1 VTPREAGPDAPAAA
15 RRGLLATLILLLA
28 GCAQPPAR
36 TTAGGAKPIWTGRL
50 ALQVASEPPQS
61 FAAGFELRG
70 GAQTGE
76 LVLVSPFGNTLASLS
91 WSPGSA
97 RLRNG
102 DGERLF
108 DSIEALAREV
118 TGTPIPL
125 RALFDWLDGTQGTAD
140 GWQADLS
147 RLDEGRLLARRIEPL
162 PAAELRLILD
172 R

>member
-1 VTPREAGPDAPAAA
+1 MRAPA
-15 RRGLLATLILLLA
+15 RRGLLVAWVLLLA
-28 GCAQPPAR
+28 GCAQLPAR
-36 TTAGGAKPIWTGRL
+36 PPESAAQIWTGRL
-50 ALQVASEPPQS
+50 TLQVASEPPQS

-70 GAQTGE
+70 GAQNGE
-76 LVLVSPFGNTLASLS
+76 LALTSPLGNTLASLS
-91 WSPGSA
+91 WSPDSA
-97 RLRNG
+97 RLHTS

-108 DSIEALAREV
+108 DSIESLSREL

-125 RALFDWLDGTQGTAD
+125 RALFDWLDGRPGTAD

-147 RLDEGRLLARRIEPL
+147 RLNEGRLLARRIEPL